1 MDWNEDLKSL
11 ILKLRQRKNQLNKE
25 YQVLNDKQQDLL
37 HAIEFERYNA
47 AQGARILK
55 RLKALRAERRIIS
68 NELEEV
74 KSILERFDEN
84 KTNDVLL
91 KSSKKYTYRT
101 NIISDIFGKQTGDY
115 IKSQNEQ
122 KKISDVCK
130 AL

>member
-1 MDWNEDLKSL
+1 MNWNEDLKSL
-11 ILKLRQRKNQLNKE
+11 ILKLRQRKNQLKKE
-25 YQVLNDKQQDLL
+25 YQLLNDKQQDLL
-37 HAIEFERYNA
+37 HAIEFERYNS
-47 AQGARILK
+47 AQGAKILK
-55 RLKALRAERRIIS
+55 RLKALRTERRIIS

>member
-47 AQGARILK
+47 AQGAKILK
-55 RLKALRAERRIIS
+55 RLKALRAERRIVS
-68 NELEEV
+68 NELEEI

-84 KTNDVLL
+84 KINDVLL